1 MPVLPPWN
9 HVICISERLMRSF
22 FVVPT
27 VQFYVVLSHA
37 MVAQKLAITEA
48 VCGAE
53 RERDELINGLRG
65 TAKRSSRKLAPRM
78 HYVDHLDGSSCDL
91 VTDDRVWRLP
101 STQSAARAS
110 LLAASNARA
119 SAITLS

>member
-1 MPVLPPWN
+1 
-9 HVICISERLMRSF
+9 MRSF

-27 VQFYVVLSHA
+27 MQFYVVLSHA
-37 MVAQKLAITEA
+37 MVAQELAITE
-48 VCGAE
+48 VLNGVE
-53 RERDELINGLRG
+53 RERDELMNGLRG

-78 HYVDHLDGSSCDL
+78 HYFDDLYGSSCDL

-110 LLAASNARA
+110 FLAASNARA
-119 SAITLS
+119 SAMTLS

>member
-1 MPVLPPWN
+1 
-9 HVICISERLMRSF
+9 MRSF

-37 MVAQKLAITEA
+37 TVAQKLAITEA
-48 VCGAE
+48 VSGAE
-53 RERDELINGLRG
+53 RERDELKNGLRG

-78 HYVDHLDGSSCDL
+78 HYFDRLNGSSCDL

-110 LLAASNARA
+110 FLAASNARA
-119 SAITLS
+119 SAMTLS